1 MIHTN
6 PTSIKRHYLICLI
19 IGIAIVHF
27 TPKGIREFGV
37 VFFALST
44 FVLFFINHML
54 SFYPFRRKLKDLD
67 PKTYN
72 SNSIHY
78 EKFDT
83 TRTSNL
89 MLFSDKEQLE
99 KIKDKDFQN
108 LYQVTKTS
116 LSYAMLS
123 FATIIALA
131 ISQIV
136 W

>member
-1 MIHTN
+1 MILTN
-6 PTSIKRHYLICLI
+6 PKSIKTHYLICLI
-19 IGIAIVHF
+19 IGIGIVHF

-67 PKTYN
+67 PKTFH
-72 SNSIHY
+72 SNSVNY

-89 MLFSDKEQLE
+89 MLYSDKEQLE
-99 KIKDKDFQN
+99 KIKDKDFQK
-108 LYQVTKTS
+108 LYQTTKTS